1 MDVDGITWGE
11 ERVER
16 KVGMGFLLSLGPQCG
31 MAWRRHHRR
40 RKAGTR
46 RVVGA
51 REEHFREEVGDCQK
65 ETLVIGWKISGS
77 GGDR

>member
-11 ERVER
+11 ERIER
-16 KVGMGFLLSLGPQCG
+16 KVGIGFLLSLDPQCG

-51 REEHFREEVGDCQK
+51 REERIREEVGDCQK
-65 ETLVIGWKISGS
+65 ETLVIGLKISGTW
-77 GGDR
+77 R